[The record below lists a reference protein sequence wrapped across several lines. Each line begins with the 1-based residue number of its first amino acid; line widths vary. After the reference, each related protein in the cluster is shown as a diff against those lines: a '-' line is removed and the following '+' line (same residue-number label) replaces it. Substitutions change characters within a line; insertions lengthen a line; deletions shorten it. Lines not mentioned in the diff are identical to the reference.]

1 MNTLKWTVEQLPDA
15 KRLVVLSGAITEDA
29 DLRAL
34 AALDGPGEIA
44 FDLAAVDQINS
55 CGVREWIL
63 FVRRLA
69 DAERSFELHRCSPAI
84 VRQLNTI
91 ANFRG
96 GGQVRSVMLP
106 YYCATCRNESHRPLD
121 LAPGAPRD
129 FPEELPCPTCGGTME
144 FDDMPA
150 TYVSFA
156 G

>member
-1 MNTLKWTVEQLPDA
+1 MNNLSWTIEQLPEQGL
-15 KRLVVLSGAITEDA
+15 LVVMKGAITVDA

-34 AALDGPGEIA
+34 TALDGPGSLT

-63 FVRRLA
+63 FVRKLA
-69 DAERSFELHRCSPAI
+69 ENERRFDMVRCSPAI

-96 GGQVRSVMLP
+96 AGQVRSVMLP
-106 YYCATCRNESHRPLD
+106 YFCPSCKNEDHRPFD
-121 LAPGAPRD
+121 LSPGADRTI
-129 FPEELPCPTCGGTME
+129 PEEFPCPKCGGTLE
-144 FDDMPA
+144 FDDMPS

-156 G
+156 R